1 MSQFN
6 AYKNKSVDADLHPK
20 IPVSIKFPHRKR
32 KKKLILFLKQ
42 FARNKGPKR
51 RKAQP
56 KKVHRIGK

>member
-20 IPVSIKFPHRKR
+20 IP
-32 KKKLILFLKQ
+32 Q